1 MAEQSQNSGA
11 ATADQPSTA
20 DQSNAGVNASQSVD
34 ANTQVGNSGPS
45 DGDNGAAQGSDDAR
59 QRPNRTERRIGA
71 LHGELADSLSKAQEL
86 ADENARLKA
95 MLERPIGNQVNMPD
109 YSNVDQ
115 VTPEQLKQDIINT
128 ADQIVKI
135 RLEEGLRQNAQVL
148 TQRQSNDRVL
158 SDIDSVIKDHP
169 ELDPSNEERY
179 DETLEKYL
187 VGSFQR
193 AYKGDNSYRLKDH
206 VEEYFRAN
214 PNAQRQTNNNPSS
227 SSDKSV
233 AAVRPNGSR
242 SNTGGKSIDDMTAE
256 EYRSYITANRR

>member
-1 MAEQSQNSGA
+1 MAEETQNGGA
-11 ATADQPSTA
+11 ATAEVASSAPQD
-20 DQSNAGVNASQSVD
+20 NAGSQASQSVD
-34 ANTQVGNSGPS
+34 AGTQVGNSGTS
-45 DGDNGAAQGSDDAR
+45 DESDGAAQGGEDTR
-59 QRPNRTERRIGA
+59 QRPNRAERRIGA
-71 LHGELADSLSKAQEL
+71 LHGELADSLSRAQEL

-95 MLERPIGNQVNMPD
+95 MLEQPLGDRVKMPD

-148 TQRQSNDRVL
+148 TQRESNNRVIG
-158 SDIDSVIKDHP
+158 DIDAVIKDHP

-179 DETLEKYL
+179 DENLEKYL

-193 AYKGDNSYRLKDH
+193 AYKGDNTYRLKDH
-206 VEEYFRAN
+206 VEEYFRSN
-214 PNAQRQTNNNPSS
+214 PNTQRQTNNNQASNG
-227 SSDKSV
+227 DRSV

-242 SNTGGKSIDDMTAE
+242 SNTGGKSIEDMNAE
-256 EYRSYITANRR
+256 EYRAHISAKRR